1 MLRLQCSIAQTK
13 GSGTPGHRRPR
24 FSFCIYNVKQLPE
37 GPFSPRETAPTG
49 RLARQFTIGLE
60 RISINSTQTSIEQ
73 EEKPAGQKCA
83 PGLLTNPK
91 CEGCVYGPHRLVSKD
106 FLDKKSFF
114 FIFLLTLLV
123 VVRKASDLLFAV
135 ATRASPHLM
144 PPSKRQAPVPL
155 DIIGGLSA
163 F

>member
-1 MLRLQCSIAQTK
+1 
-13 GSGTPGHRRPR
+13 RRPR

-49 RLARQFTIGLE
+49 GLARQFTIGLE
-60 RISINSTQTSIEQ
+60 RISIDSTQTSIEQ
-73 EEKPAGQKCA
+73 EKPAGQKCA
-83 PGLLTNPK
+83 PGLLINPK
-91 CEGCVYGPHRLVSKD
+91 CERCVYGPPRLVSKD

-123 VVRKASDLLFAV
+123 VVCKAFDPLFAV
-135 ATRASPHLM
+135 AARRSPYLM

>member
-1 MLRLQCSIAQTK
+1 MSRLQCSVAQAK
-13 GSGTPGHRRPR
+13 GSGTPGYRRPR

-37 GPFSPRETAPTG
+37 GPLEPRKSAPTG
-49 RLARQFTIGLE
+49 RLARQLIFGLE
-60 RISINSTQTSIEQ
+60 RISIDSTQMPMEQ
-73 EEKPAGQKCA
+73 EKPARQKCA
-83 PGLLTNPK
+83 PGLLIDPR
-91 CEGCVYGPHRLVSKD
+91 CEGCVYGPRRLVSKD

-114 FIFLLTLLV
+114 SIFLLTLPV
-123 VVRKASDLLFAV
+123 VVCKAFDPLFAV
-135 ATRASPHLM
+135 AARASPYLM